1 MINLTF
7 CPAILFIFFYP
18 CFQQKTDDDDS
29 GNDEPSD
36 LGLTDFKDYPYMN
49 SPEAAAAAA
58 IVPRRMDP
66 IRQPV
71 PQPSKIDRSVLKS

>member
-1 MINLTF
+1 
-7 CPAILFIFFYP
+7 
-18 CFQQKTDDDDS
+18 
-29 GNDEPSD
+29 

-49 SPEAAAAAA
+49 SPEAAAAA

-71 PQPSKIDRSVLKS
+71 PQPSKIDRSV